1 MKGVFLD
8 FATLGTEPDP
18 APLFELLP
26 ALEIHAATPAG
37 KLVERIA
44 DADCVLANKARI
56 DDAAMAAAP
65 GLRYIGL
72 TATGTDNVDLA
83 AARRRGIA
91 VTNIRAYCTRS
102 VTEHVFG
109 VLLCLTRNL
118 RRYHDAVRAGAWQ
131 ASANFCLL
139 DWPIRELSAM
149 RIGIV
154 GYGEL
159 GRALARTAEAFGMEV
174 LVAARRG
181 AAAAEGRVPFDEVLR
196 RADVISLHCPL
207 TPETRQLFGREE
219 FARMQRT
226 AILVNTA
233 RGALVDTAA
242 LADALREGRIGG
254 AAIDVLPQEPPLDGD
269 PLLDYDGPNLVLT
282 PHIAWATVEA
292 RQNAITE
299 LARNL
304 RAWLAGQERNR
315 VA

>member
-8 FATLGTEPDP
+8 FATLGSEPDP
-18 APLFELLP
+18 APLFELVP

-37 KLVERIA
+37 KLAERIA

-65 GLRYIGL
+65 RLRYIGL

-131 ASANFCLL
+131 AAPNFCLL
-139 DWPIRELSAM
+139 DWPIRELSAR

-159 GRALARTAEAFGMEV
+159 GRAVARTAEAFGMEV

-181 AAAAEGRVPFDEVLR
+181 AAAAAGRFPFDEVLR

-207 TPETRQLFGREE
+207 TPETTRLFGREE
-219 FARMQRT
+219 FARMKSS

-242 LADALREGRIGG
+242 LADALRAGRLGG
-254 AAIDVLPQEPPLDGD
+254 AAIDVLPQEPPQDGD

-292 RQNAITE
+292 RQNAIAE

-304 RAWLAGQERNR
+304 RAWLDGRERNR